1 MKNLHLYMISQDENI
16 RNAIKKMDVEQLD
29 LLVVVKK
36 DGTVT
41 SVFTSGDFRNAVL
54 KGIDINN
61 KVSTISNKNF
71 LFVEENYS
79 LDEVLEFFKDE
90 SVIAVPVL
98 KNTKID

>member
-41 SVFTSGDFRNAVL
+41 SVFTSGDFRMQ
-54 KGIDINN
+54 
-61 KVSTISNKNF
+61 
-71 LFVEENYS
+71 Y
-79 LDEVLEFFKDE
+79 
-90 SVIAVPVL
+90 
-98 KNTKID
+98 